1 MAAATRARISV
12 LVSPNGP
19 MSTDKA
25 DLGPVI
31 VCRFMSATGADGRP
45 ERTRLLHEDLVV
57 SSAGGLPFSGE
68 YRGPQGFFDLMGD
81 RTRRVGAGLT

>member
-1 MAAATRARISV
+1 
-12 LVSPNGP
+12 